1 MNKKF
6 VEVVARLEMLSLLR
20 RIEAHKILSKV
31 GLYPGQLPLLE
42 YIMCNDGCTQKEI
55 ADKLRVSP
63 ASIATST
70 KRLQKSGLIEKK
82 TDEDNLR
89 RNMLSITENG
99 AELAKKCRDSFDVL
113 DKKLFGNFSDEELSS
128 VKSLLD
134 TLILN
139 INDGKSS
146 EIDFY
151 SIIALRNESK
161 KYHQGVK
168 HD

>member
-1 MNKKF
+1 MNKQF
-6 VEVVARLEMLSLLR
+6 LEVIARLEMLSILR
-20 RIEAHKILSKV
+20 RIEAHRIFSKV

-42 YIMCNDGCTQKEI
+42 YIMCNDACTQKEI

-70 KRLQKSGLIEKK
+70 KRLQKSGLIKKK

-89 RNMLSITENG
+89 KNMLSITEKG
-99 AELAKKCRDSFDVL
+99 AELAKICRDSFDVF
-113 DKKLFGNFSDEELSS
+113 DKKLFNNFSEEELF
-128 VKSLLD
+128 SLKGHLD
-134 TLILN
+134 KLILS

-146 EIDFY
+146 EIDCY

-161 KYHQGVK
+161 KNIIK
-168 HD
+168 E